1 VFVGIGRFTRCSLT
15 AARVHLGPVCNH
27 TLLFCRG
34 DMPPRRGWAERTV
47 FGLSTAA
54 LLAAGRRVGWGL
66 LDQALSSLTN
76 FALGVVIAREVN
88 QTAFGAFGIAFATY
102 LIVLGISRALGSE
115 PLVIRYTRAP
125 DENWRRAAGRA
136 SGMAVVVG
144 LVTGTLCVTAGVIA
158 DDSLRSAL
166 IALGVVLPGLLVQD
180 VWRFALFAAGR
191 GSGALL
197 NDLAWAVVLFPT
209 LALLIAAG
217 QSSVGWFILAWG
229 GAAAVAAA
237 VGAWQTGTLP
247 RPAGARS
254 WFREHRELAPRFL
267 GEFGAFNASTQLTI
281 YGVGAVVGLASVG
294 SLRAADLLL
303 GPLTVLFLGINLV
316 AVPEGVRALAVSP
329 LALRRVCLLF
339 SFLVATAALTFGT
352 VIHFL
357 PPNIGT
363 ALLGE
368 SWDGA
373 HQVIF
378 LLALSRAGTGFA
390 AGATAGLRSLGAAK
404 RSLKARLLCVP
415 LVIVGGIGGAAIA
428 GVRGAA
434 AGLALSSCMEASIWW
449 WQLRHG
455 LTDHK
460 EKELDPVRGAEGP
473 QPQSLI
479 REAKP

>member
-1 VFVGIGRFTRCSLT
+1 
-15 AARVHLGPVCNH
+15 
-27 TLLFCRG
+27 
-34 DMPPRRGWAERTV
+34 MPPRRSFVQRTF

-54 LLAAGRRVGWGL
+54 LLGAGRRVGWGL

-88 QTAFGAFGIAFATY
+88 QSAFGAFGIAFATY
-102 LIVLGISRALGSE
+102 LIVLGISRATGSE
-115 PLVIRYTRAP
+115 PLVIRYSRSP
-125 DENWRRAAGRA
+125 EEDWRGAAGRA

-144 LVTGTLCVTAGVIA
+144 LATGTLCVIAGVVA
-158 DDSLRSAL
+158 DGSLRSAL

-191 GSGALL
+191 GSDALL
-197 NDLAWAVVLFPT
+197 NDLAWAVVLFPA
-209 LALLIAAG
+209 LGLLIATG
-217 QSSVGWFILAWG
+217 QTSVGSFILAWG
-229 GAAAVAAA
+229 TAATAAAVI
-237 VGAWQTGTLP
+237 GAWQTRAIP
-247 RPAGARS
+247 RPTGARG
-254 WFREHRELAPRFL
+254 WFREHRELTPRFL

-281 YGVGAVVGLASVG
+281 YGVGAIVGLASVG

-316 AVPEGVRALAVSP
+316 AVPEGVRALDVSP
-329 LALRRVCLLF
+329 LALRRVSLLF
-339 SFLVATAALTFGT
+339 SALVATAALTFGA

-357 PPNIGT
+357 PPRVGT
-363 ALLGE
+363 ALLGA

-373 HQVIF
+373 HKVIF

-404 RSLKARLLCVP
+404 RSLRARLICVP
-415 LVIVGGIGGAAIA
+415 LVIAGGIGGAAIA

-434 AGLALSSCMEASIWW
+434 AGLALSSCIEASVWW

-455 LTDHK
+455 LKDHA
-460 EKELDPVRGAEGP
+460 EKHLDPVTTA
-473 QPQSLI
+473 
-479 REAKP
+479 